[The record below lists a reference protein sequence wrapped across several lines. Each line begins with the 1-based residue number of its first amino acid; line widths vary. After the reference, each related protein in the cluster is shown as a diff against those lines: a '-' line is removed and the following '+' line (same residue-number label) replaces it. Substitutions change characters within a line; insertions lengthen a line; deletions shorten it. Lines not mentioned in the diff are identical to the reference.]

1 MQYGCLGTG
10 QPAVRRGKER
20 GCRSDLSS
28 VAVAL
33 VLPASKSLSLRV
45 PSNMFSQAMP
55 GSVFLCHFVSFSER
69 NMIADKCRKQKPQTE
84 TQATR
89 RFGSL
94 AFRCKIVYHQSC
106 EEVSDSQLPGRSVCI
121 SGLFSPAGEVA
132 FRLLVAGSNR
142 AFEMCAKL
150 RKVHHKSIDSHRC
163 WATELDQ
170 KRRFIGIN
178 SASGLCQN
186 SPPFSPCTDMRC
198 LLQGGW

>member
-55 GSVFLCHFVSFSER
+55 GSVFLCHVVSFSER

-89 RFGSL
+89 RFESL
-94 AFRCKIVYHQSC
+94 AFRCKIVYHCIINHVRKCQILSC
-106 EEVSDSQLPGRSVCI
+106 LAGAYA
-121 SGLFSPAGEVA
+121 SPA
-132 FRLLVAGSNR
+132 F
-142 AFEMCAKL
+142 
-150 RKVHHKSIDSHRC
+150 SHQLGK
-163 WATELDQ
+163 WHSD
-170 KRRFIGIN
+170 
-178 SASGLCQN
+178 
-186 SPPFSPCTDMRC
+186 C
-198 LLQGGW
+198 L